1 MSRVF
6 VTKTSFTA
14 GELDPQLLGR
24 LDLKAQE
31 DGAAR
36 LRNVLVRATGGV
48 ARRPGLARVAALP
61 GAVRLVNFEAP
72 FGPALLALG
81 AARIDIVRGTR
92 VIAGPASMW
101 TEAQLADIS
110 WTRTGGRLLIVH
122 PQVPPYLLVET
133 AVDQFQLVRF
143 EFETSG
149 SDLTHTYQPYARFA
163 AANVALELRDPDTG
177 DSDDELDVGTV
188 DLVASEPVF
197 HPLLLGAVFRY
208 KRHEI
213 EIRSVDPFDRT
224 RASGKL
230 REQVEN
236 GKATRDWDE
245 QAFGAMR
252 GWPATVTVYQDRL
265 VIGGSRDLPDW
276 LWTSKTGRHANFDL
290 GEALDDEG
298 IAFRLGGDELHTI
311 RGLQAGRQLQVFT
324 NAGEWVVRGTPLAPT
339 TAQLELQTRVGSWAA
354 RRLRPLDVDGATLFI
369 GASGRELREFLFAD
383 SEQAYQAA
391 DIALLARHL
400 LVDPIDIAFDGR
412 RRLLLIL
419 RADGRAAAATIDR
432 NSNVVGWTLLEAV
445 GSAPCAWRCTRAS
458 PGCWRDR
465 GARCCSRVWT
475 TRWESITAAR
485 SPTPR
490 PRTVWSGLGE
500 LEGQAVIAVSEE
512 GGARLTVAGGAITLP
527 GPRAGSPWARP
538 SPTRSSRC
546 RCRCRAGGGQLR
558 PPLSTGARELPGHRH
573 RCVARRRRQRPA
585 GPDRPAARWRGS
597 SPATTA
603 CARSAG
609 GAAWA
614 SRPGACSRTTPYRRR
629 SFPFPPR
636 SR

>member
-149 SDLTHTYQPYARFA
+149 SDLTHIYQPYARFA

-197 HPLLLGAVFRY
+197 HPLLLGAIFRY

-245 QAFGAMR
+245 QAFGSMR

-445 GSAPCAWRCTRAS
+445 GRLRAVAMHQGEPWLLAEIGGQVLLVRLDDAMGVDHGRTLTS
-458 PGCWRDR
+458 GT
-465 GARCCSRVWT
+465 AR
-475 TRWESITAAR
+475 TA
-485 SPTPR
+485 
-490 PRTVWSGLGE
+490 WSGLAE
-500 LEGQAVIAVSEE
+500 LEGQAVMTVSEE
-512 GGARLTVAGGAITLP
+512 GRVARLTVAGGGITLP
-527 GPRAGSPWARP
+527 EATRRVTVGTPFTHEVEPMPVPVP
-538 SPTRSSRC
+538 SGRGVSFTIPIGRC
-546 RCRCRAGGGQLR
+546 A
-558 PPLSTGARELPGHRH
+558 
-573 RCVARRRRQRPA
+573 
-585 GPDRPAARWRGS
+585 
-597 SPATTA
+597 
-603 CARSAG
+603 
-609 GAAWA
+609 
-614 SRPGACSRTTPYRRR
+614 
-629 SFPFPPR
+629 
-636 SR
+636 